1 MANSFTFSLRGVFIT
16 KNQIPD
22 GNFQYEV
29 RNLYIEN
36 WLALQTT
43 KDGTFLQI
51 IPTHPKQ
58 MLSFTQ

>member
-1 MANSFTFSLRGVFIT
+1 MRDAFIT
-16 KNQIPD
+16 KNQITD

-29 RNLYIEN
+29 RNYYIEN

-51 IPTHPKQ
+51 IPTRP
-58 MLSFTQ
+58 